1 MKQKIAVILLCLVF
15 SSVFVGC
22 KLDDISS
29 NSEMLPRLFAQG
41 TQESDDADFPFD
53 FAFYYTT
60 KRNKNFLVLIQPQKM

>member
-29 NSEMLPRLFAQG
+29 NSEMLPDSLLKAL
-41 TQESDDADFPFD
+41 
-53 FAFYYTT
+53 
-60 KRNKNFLVLIQPQKM
+60 RNLMMLIFLLTLHFTIPQSVIKISWFLIQPQKM